1 MTLPCVCTTVRKA
14 NRALFR
20 FYEDALAEAD
30 LTIVQFA
37 ILRALQRN
45 GDTPLPQIAEELVL
59 ERTSL
64 YRTIAPLVDA
74 GAIRLSDA
82 KRGRSKIAKLTRRG
96 ERQIEQARPYWER
109 AQASVVSKLG
119 KTQWALLSE
128 AMLGIPELLQ
138 SIDPAND

>member
-74 GAIRLSDA
+74 GTIRLSDA
-82 KRGRSKIAKLTRRG
+82 KRGRSKIAKLTKRG
-96 ERQIEQARPYWER
+96 KRQIEQARPYWER

-119 KTQWALLSE
+119 KTQWALLSD
-128 AMLGIPELLQ
+128 AMLGIPDLLQ
-138 SIDPAND
+138 SIEPAHD